1 MPELAT
7 QKKLYIPYMCDHA
20 RALEAALHAL
30 GTPAE
35 TLPPPDQETLDMGRE
50 LCLGR
55 ECLPLF
61 VSTGD
66 ILRRAR
72 LPDFDPARS
81 AYMMPT
87 TCGPCRFGQY
97 RTMERLLLDEAGLQ
111 DLEIVSPNSENG
123 YQGLGKG
130 GLRLRRLAWQG
141 IVGIDLLLKLCH
153 EVRPYERVPGE
164 TDRVYHVCQR
174 RLLGAIEGGGGREAT
189 DAMAWAGEQ
198 FAAINVDRSQPR
210 PWIGIVGE
218 IYLRANPFTNQQIV
232 RQVEALGGQAWV
244 APMMEWF
251 YFSLWGTQARARQA
265 RDMSGWGKAVLTE
278 WVQRYD
284 EARLLRPVRHLLTH
298 AHEAPVSQL
307 MDHIRPYYH
316 PALGTEAALSVG
328 KAIDFAQHGLCGVL
342 NILPFTCMPGIIV
355 TGLAEAVRAD
365 HGRIPWLDVI
375 YDAQGGTNIQTRLEA
390 FMHQA
395 RQFQARMRVIR

>member
-1 MPELAT
+1 
-7 QKKLYIPYMCDHA
+7 
-20 RALEAALHAL
+20 
-30 GTPAE
+30 
-35 TLPPPDQETLDMGRE
+35 
-50 LCLGR
+50 
-55 ECLPLF
+55 
-61 VSTGD
+61 
-66 ILRRAR
+66 
-72 LPDFDPARS
+72 
-81 AYMMPT
+81 
-87 TCGPCRFGQY
+87 
-97 RTMERLLLDEAGLQ
+97 
-111 DLEIVSPNSENG
+111 
-123 YQGLGKG
+123 
-130 GLRLRRLAWQG
+130 
-141 IVGIDLLLKLCH
+141 
-153 EVRPYERVPGE
+153 
-164 TDRVYHVCQR
+164 
-174 RLLGAIEGGGGREAT
+174 
-189 DAMAWAGEQ
+189 MAWAGEQ
-198 FAAINVDRSQPR
+198 FAAIDVDRSQPR

-232 RQVEALGGQAWV
+232 RQVEALGGQVWV

-298 AHEAPVSQL
+298 AHEAPVGQL

-365 HGRIPWLDVI
+365 QGRIPWLDVI

-395 RQFQARMRVIR
+395 RQFQARG